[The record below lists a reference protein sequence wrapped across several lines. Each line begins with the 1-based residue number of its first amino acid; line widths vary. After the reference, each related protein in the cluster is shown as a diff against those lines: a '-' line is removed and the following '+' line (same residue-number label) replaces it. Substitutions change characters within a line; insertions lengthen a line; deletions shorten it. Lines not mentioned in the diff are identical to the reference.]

1 MTTTA
6 SYLSV
11 EEAANALGIH
21 PQTLYR
27 RIARQEI
34 PHKRIGRRIR
44 IPAAYINITQG
55 GTK

>member
-11 EEAANALGIH
+11 EETANALGVSPWLIY
-21 PQTLYR
+21 QQ
-27 RIARQEI
+27 IARQEI
-34 PHKRIGRRIR
+34 PHKRIGRLIR

-55 GTK
+55 GTL